1 MTPAIKFLSLFLLPL
16 LVAACLPSPALPP
29 TTADDNQSWRYAD
42 LRLLDGIDAPL
53 PEQDVIAAYTRTR
66 GGLFEIRLDFLDLK
80 TEADVDLYIPIATGS
95 PPAEAGKELPIHA
108 NAAFAW
114 NMLLVIPADA
124 EPAALTSQN
133 KTASNIDVKVSSD
146 PFLDSIVIQLNR
158 QWAPTNPASLRF
170 QVFAAA
176 PGAMDASDQTAAF
189 TIAGVDRPPRAPLL
203 LAFWDTLPAAT
214 PAQAL
219 RRWDGAH
226 TGPYGK
232 RHGLVRLLQASEEAG
247 IPVALLD
254 LKTPSSLAA
263 LDYLGGMDY
272 IRKLQSQGLVILP
285 DVASGDPEAAR
296 ASLEYS
302 RRAALAFG
310 LQTSRLLFGAVQPP
324 LPGPYQA
331 AFAVLP
337 EQNHLLAA
345 PSHRLIPLPAPVYPD
360 TEEAKSNW
368 QVLAADPNGL
378 SLETRRELIQA
389 ALSGDPGQIAVIG
402 GSLPSSPL
410 ADSSVASKFFHY
422 LAAHPWIQPLTTADL
437 LTFPAIQSSAPLPTT
452 CDDLLCSPP
461 PPQWLPAYSAQG
473 APGGQKDFL
482 KWKEETRAQLA
493 SLPPG
498 RLTDLAWLAYLNLT
512 APTRNPALWELRSA
526 YLDHIQR
533 LIAAVEWSRRPASE
547 SRCWQDAN
555 GGSCIL
561 SNVKQF
567 IWIDL
572 AEARLSLAVWR
583 AETGPIQYIAPASQ
597 FALGLGD
604 PTEWRPERGPAAD
617 PNEIPGAFANLPY
630 RFDVYQAEAK
640 AGEIALTQPNNDITK
655 IYKLTTDGLAVHY
668 ISAGPIHTQIPLLI
682 HSSRTNLPGTDGGF
696 PLYLWLADAGRID
709 APQVKIAGARD
720 QINAYF
726 DSRRWIRS
734 PEDPD
739 LDYPAGHYLPFPLAV
754 IDVRSEGSYQV
765 EFLFPSEMKKP

>member
-16 LVAACLPSPALPP
+16 VIAACLPSPALPP
-29 TTADDNQSWRYAD
+29 ITTDDNQSWRYAD

-53 PEQDVIAAYTRTR
+53 PEQDVIAAYTRPR
-66 GGLFEIRLDFLDLK
+66 GDLFEIRLDFLDLK

-95 PPAEAGKELPIHA
+95 PPAEAGTELPIHA
-108 NAAFAW
+108 KAAFAW
-114 NMLLVIPADA
+114 NMLLVIPAGA
-124 EPAALTSQN
+124 EPAALTWQN
-133 KTASNIDVKVSSD
+133 KPASNIDVKVSSD

-158 QWAPTNPASLRF
+158 QWAPTNTISLRF

-176 PGAMDASDQTAAF
+176 PGAMDISDQTAAF
-189 TIAGVDRPPRAPLL
+189 TIASVDRPRRAPLL

-247 IPVALLD
+247 IPVVLLD
-254 LKTPSSLAA
+254 LKTPSSMAA
-263 LDYLGGMDY
+263 LDYLGGLDY

-285 DVASGDPEAAR
+285 DVASGDPEAAG
-296 ASLEYS
+296 AVLEYS
-302 RRAALAFG
+302 RRSALAFG
-310 LQTSRLLFGAVQPP
+310 LQTSRLLFGTVQPP
-324 LPGPYQA
+324 LPEPYQA

-360 TEEAKSNW
+360 TEVAKSNW
-368 QVLAADPNGL
+368 RVLAADPNGP
-378 SLETRRELIQA
+378 SLETRQELIQA
-389 ALSGDPGQIAVIG
+389 ALSDNPGRIVVIG

-410 ADSSVASKFFHY
+410 ADTSVASKFFRY
-422 LAAHPWIQPLTTADL
+422 LAAHPWIQPLSAADL
-437 LTFPAIQSSAPLPTT
+437 LTFPAIQSSTPLPTT

-461 PPQWLPAYSAQG
+461 PPQWLPAYSPQG
-473 APGGQKDFL
+473 SPGGQKDFQ
-482 KWKEETRAQLA
+482 KWKEEARAQLV

-498 RLTDLAWLAYLNLT
+498 HLTDLAWQAYLNLT
-512 APTRNPALWELRSA
+512 APTSNPALWELRGA

-533 LIAAVEWSRRPASE
+533 LIAAAEWSHHPVSE
-547 SRCWQDAN
+547 SRCRQDAN

-561 SNVKQF
+561 SNEQHF

-572 AEARLSLAVWR
+572 AGARLSLAVWW

-597 FALGLGD
+597 FALGLSD
-604 PTEWRPERGPAAD
+604 PTEWRPDLGPAAD
-617 PNEIPGAFANLPY
+617 PNEIPGAFADPPY

-640 AGEIALTQPNNDITK
+640 AGEIVLTQPNNDITK
-655 IYKLTTDGLAVHY
+655 IYKLTTDRLTVHY

-682 HSSRTNLPGTDGGF
+682 HSSRTDLPGIDGDF
-696 PLYLWLADAGRID
+696 PLYVWLADFRGID
-709 APQVKIAGARD
+709 APQVKITGARA
-720 QINAYF
+720 QISAYF
-726 DSRRWIRS
+726 DSRQWMQS

-739 LDYPAGHYLPFPLAV
+739 QDYPKGHYLPFPLAV
-754 IDVRSEGSYQV
+754 IDVRSEGTFQV
-765 EFLFPSEMKKP
+765 EFHFPSETKKP